1 MIPVLA
7 SSLVVFIGIA
17 VYIVILDV
25 RLRKIA
31 TRKNE

>member
-7 SSLVVFIGIA
+7 SSLVVFVGIV
-17 VYIVILDV
+17 VYIVILDT
-25 RLRKIA
+25 RLKKIA

>member
-25 RLRKIA
+25 RLRKIS